1 MTVVKFLGEKKDIVI
16 EVDAIAEISKYKVI
30 ELIKVAA
37 YLELPVRLMFDKP
50 DKEGM
55 IVTRYM
61 HGFVEIDNKSM
72 TSKVDKALVTILEV
86 VGDWETIDIERPSFI
101 DPLVDNLQYRTI
113 RIDRLV
119 AITFSN
125 MHYKVI

>member
-1 MTVVKFLGEKKDIVI
+1 MTVVKFIGEKKDIVI

-61 HGFVEIDNKSM
+61 HGFVDIDNKSM
-72 TSKVDKALVTILEV
+72 TSKPDKALITILEI
-86 VGDWETIDIERPSFI
+86 VGDWETIDYLSPMDEF
-101 DPLVDNLQYRTI
+101 QYRTV

-119 AITFSN
+119 AITFCS